1 MLNEIVVFILLSKLY
16 DKPTYQ
22 RSIILENT
30 WDISCMPNMYLNQV
44 QMYFGEKT

>member
-1 MLNEIVVFILLSKLY
+1 MNLFFILRSKLY

-30 WDISCMPNMYLNQV
+30 WDMPNMYLNQV
-44 QMYFGEKT
+44 QMYFRPKT

>member
-1 MLNEIVVFILLSKLY
+1 MLNEFVVFILRSKLY

-22 RSIILENT
+22 GSIILENT
-30 WDISCMPNMYLNQV
+30 WNMGCTAYLNQV